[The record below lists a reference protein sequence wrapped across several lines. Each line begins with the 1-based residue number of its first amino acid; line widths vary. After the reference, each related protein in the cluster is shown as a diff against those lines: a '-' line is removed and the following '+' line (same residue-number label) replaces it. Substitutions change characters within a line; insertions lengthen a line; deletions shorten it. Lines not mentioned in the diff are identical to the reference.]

1 MFKDTALIASL
12 GAAMLDVA
20 LADKDRSEN
29 IRKLARLID
38 DRATICE
45 VDW

>member
-29 IRKLARLID
+29 IRKLARLIIKD
-38 DRATICE
+38 GTICE